1 MYPMGYSFFGDH
13 VKYVLELYLF
23 LACRRDPKGYLEI
36 EDIQWD
42 SKDNSLFWNRCVES
56 EG

>member
-1 MYPMGYSFFGDH
+1 MGYSFLGDH

-36 EDIQWD
+36 EDIHRD